1 MCEAEEE
8 ASFDNFFHSGKASF
22 SVVIVS
28 LHAASE
34 SDQSDGDGGGTA
46 DDPVGTVMLIT
57 IPSVDIP

>member
-8 ASFDNFFHSGKASF
+8 ASFGNFFHSGKASF

-34 SDQSDGDGGGTA
+34 SDQSGGDGGA
-46 DDPVGTVMLIT
+46 DNPVGTVMLIT